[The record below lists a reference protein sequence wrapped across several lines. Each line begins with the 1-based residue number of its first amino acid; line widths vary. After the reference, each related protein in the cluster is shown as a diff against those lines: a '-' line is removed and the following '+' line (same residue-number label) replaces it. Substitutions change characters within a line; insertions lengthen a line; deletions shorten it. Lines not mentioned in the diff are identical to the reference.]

1 MKTALLTSLTAKV
14 AAGVAGVALLSGG
27 AGTVLALQP
36 AGERTLPPS
45 AAEAALEATGR
56 EAATTTT
63 TTTTTAAPTTT
74 TGDDDDKATE
84 DATKDLAEDTTE
96 DEAKAHPD
104 NFGAMVSE
112 DAKDGGVDGQEI
124 SELAKAR
131 NEERRADRADKDDD
145 DEAEADDEAD
155 DDEDDDDASPADA
168 HRKDD
173 GKGKPAED

>member
-27 AGTVLALQP
+27 TATALVLQP
-36 AGERTLPPS
+36 AGDRTLPAS

-63 TTTTTAAPTTT
+63 TTTSTTVAPAITTVPE
-74 TGDDDDKATE
+74 DDAKDEVAK
-84 DATKDLAEDTTE
+84 DATDDTE
-96 DEAKAHPD
+96 SKEHPD
-104 NFGAMVSE
+104 NFGAVVSE

-131 NEERRADRADKDDD
+131 NEERRADRAD
-145 DEAEADDEAD
+145 E
-155 DDEDDDDASPADA
+155 DEDEDETSPADA
-168 HRKDD
+168 HRKND
-173 GKGKPAED
+173 GKGKPADD